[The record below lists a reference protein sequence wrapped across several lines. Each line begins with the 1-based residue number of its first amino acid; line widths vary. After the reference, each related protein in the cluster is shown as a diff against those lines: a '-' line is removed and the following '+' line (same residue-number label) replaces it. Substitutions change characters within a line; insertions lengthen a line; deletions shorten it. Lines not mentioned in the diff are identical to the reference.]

1 MNNYDLLKS
10 IFVEMFDVDESSDFS
25 NLSQETLKNWD
36 SMMQVNLIVA
46 IESELG
52 ISIDSEDYEMFTSFE
67 NILKVIQKNN

>member
-1 MNNYDLLKS
+1 MLMS
-10 IFVEMFDVDESSDFS
+10 HDFS
-25 NLSQETLKNWD
+25 NFPRNFKNWD

>member
-46 IESELG
+46 IESELEFLLTPK
-52 ISIDSEDYEMFTSFE
+52 IMKCLHL
-67 NILKVIQKNN
+67 LKIF

>member
-1 MNNYDLLKS
+1 MNNYDLKN

-25 NLSQETLKNWD
+25 NLSRNSKNWD

-52 ISIDSEDYEMFTSFE
+52 IS
-67 NILKVIQKNN
+67 